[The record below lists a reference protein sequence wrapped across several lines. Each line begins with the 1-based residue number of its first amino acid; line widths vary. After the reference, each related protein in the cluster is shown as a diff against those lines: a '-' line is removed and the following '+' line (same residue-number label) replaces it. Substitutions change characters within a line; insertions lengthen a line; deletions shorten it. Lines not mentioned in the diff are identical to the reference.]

1 MMAIRFKLSLELELL
16 ELKEAEALLFKP
28 RVIKHKMN
36 SKKS

>member
-28 RVIKHKMN
+28 WVSKHKVN
-36 SKKS
+36 NKKS